1 MDKGILWRAGLV
13 LGFALIIWAG
23 YSSSQDMRDGATAQ
37 QGKRYDQAIAIYEP
51 IAEKGSW
58 SSVTNPLLAAAMS
71 LIGLVGFRPGLVLCV
86 WTMAWKCVCWMRV
99 RGLCRSF

>member
-58 SSVTNPLLAAAMS
+58 IPFWNPQTRAQQE
-71 LIGLVGFRPGLVLCV
+71 IGHIHAFRDDGQDRIDEAIK
-86 WTMAWKCVCWMRV
+86 WW
-99 RGLCRSF
+99 

>member
-37 QGKRYDQAIAIYEP
+37 QGKRLSRIHI
-51 IAEKGSW
+51 
-58 SSVTNPLLAAAMS
+58 
-71 LIGLVGFRPGLVLCV
+71 
-86 WTMAWKCVCWMRV
+86 
-99 RGLCRSF
+99 

>member
-1 MDKGILWRAGLV
+1 MDKGILWRAGLI
-13 LGFALIIWAG
+13 LGFAVIIWIG

-58 SSVTNPLLAAAMS
+58 ITFLNPQTKAQKE
-71 LIGLVGFRPGLVLCV
+71 IGHIQGIQDEGQDR
-86 WTMAWKCVCWMRV
+86 MDEAH
-99 RGLCRSF
+99 